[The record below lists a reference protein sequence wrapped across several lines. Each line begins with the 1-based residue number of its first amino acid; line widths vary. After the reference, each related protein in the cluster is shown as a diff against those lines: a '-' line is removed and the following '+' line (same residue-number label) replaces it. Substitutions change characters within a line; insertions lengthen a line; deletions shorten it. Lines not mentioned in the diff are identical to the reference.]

1 MTRDETKMI
10 LMRIQ
15 TTYPNW
21 KPQGDLSLT
30 IDIWHE
36 YLSEYPYQEILGA
49 VKAFVLSDT
58 SGFAPT
64 VGQVVGKLHGMMKS
78 IEPDLNGMEAWA
90 MVSKAIR
97 NGYYGAEEEF
107 AKLPPMVQ
115 KAVGSPQNIRN
126 WSQTELKSID
136 TVVMSQFLSTYKA
149 ECIRESEMSRIP
161 SDMRLEMQEKM
172 RLIEG
177 EV

>member
-30 IDIWHE
+30 IDVWHE
-36 YLSEYPYQEILGA
+36 YLSEYSYQEILGA
-49 VKAFVLSDT
+49 VKAFSLSDT

-64 VGQVVGKLHGMMKS
+64 VGQVVGKLHGMMKN

-90 MVSKAIR
+90 LVSKAIR
-97 NGYYGAEEEF
+97 NGYYGAEDEF

-126 WSQTELKSID
+126 WSQTDLKSID

-149 ECIRESEMSRIP
+149 ECIRESEIARIP
-161 SDMRLEMQEKM
+161 SNMRLEMQEKI

>member
-30 IDIWHE
+30 IDVWHE
-36 YLSEYPYQEILGA
+36 YLSEYSYQEILGA
-49 VKAFVLSDT
+49 IKAFVLSDT

-90 MVSKAIR
+90 LVSKAIR

-126 WSQTELKSID
+126 WSQTDLKSID

-161 SDMRLEMQEKM
+161 SDMRLEMQEKA
-172 RLIEG
+172 RLIAG